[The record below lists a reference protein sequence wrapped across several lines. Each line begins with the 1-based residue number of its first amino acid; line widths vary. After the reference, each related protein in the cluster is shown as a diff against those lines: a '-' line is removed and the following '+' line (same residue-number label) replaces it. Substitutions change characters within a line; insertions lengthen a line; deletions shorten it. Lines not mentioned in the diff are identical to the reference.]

1 MVFERK
7 NKKKI
12 LKYLSGFNQ
21 FEEPKTVKEISDATE
36 LSINTT
42 YDLCSKLSQIG
53 LLFNNGTS
61 STGGKPN
68 FEQYSYSITIKG
80 AISLERNYRK
90 DLIEILAIIGGSIVV
105 GRLNYNFFMNTPEG

>member
-21 FEEPKTVKEISDATE
+21 FEEPKTVKEISDANG
-36 LSINTT
+36 LSIDTT
-42 YDLCSKLSQIG
+42 YDLCSKLSRID
-53 LLFNNGTS
+53 LLFHNVTS
-61 STGGKPN
+61 STDGKPN

-90 DLIEILAIIGGSIVV
+90 DLIEILAIIAGLITVGGLI
-105 GRLNYNFFMNTPEG
+105 YNFL